1 MSRRDDDDDFET
13 TADGH
18 RVLKDGRTMR
28 VSFNDAVRARAVS
41 PLRFADGRTDA
52 PLGSRPGFIVS
63 AAAERIRDEAYQ
75 RSKQELVDAW
85 RPAQRPAA
93 APAAPPDPRQP
104 ISFGDSQRI
113 RDTAYGEM
121 CRELANPGGR
131 HERP

>member
-1 MSRRDDDDDFET
+1 MRTHDDDDFET

-52 PLGSRPGFIVS
+52 PVGSRPGFIVS
-63 AAAERIRDEAYQ
+63 TDSQRIRDDAYQ
-75 RSKQELVDAW
+75 RSKQDLVDAW
-85 RPAQRPAA
+85 RPAAPPSAA

-104 ISFGDSQRI
+104 ISFADSQRI
-113 RDTAYGEM
+113 RDTAYFEM
-121 CRELANPGGR
+121 CDTLTNAWRGT
-131 HERP
+131 